1 MISSSFKKLIRIFEQ
16 LFFFTIQNR
25 LKKIIYYTKKVK
37 TIYHIRLLFLI
48 FDLYLLLF
56 FFLSKQTALMWES
69 RNGRVEVVQTL
80 CEHDADLNIQD
91 KR

>member
-1 MISSSFKKLIRIFEQ
+1 M
-16 LFFFTIQNR
+16 
-25 LKKIIYYTKKVK
+25 KKIIYYTKKVK

-48 FDLYLLLF
+48 FYLYLLLF
-56 FFLSKQTALMWES
+56 FFLSKQTALIWASKE
-69 RNGRVEVVQTL
+69 GYVEVVKML

>member
-1 MISSSFKKLIRIFEQ
+1 MIYSK
-16 LFFFTIQNR
+16 
-25 LKKIIYYTKKVK
+25 KKVK

-56 FFLSKQTALMWES
+56 CFLSRRTALMNASEE
-69 RNGRVEVVQTL
+69 GHVEVVKML

-91 KR
+91 RR